1 MDNASFLEQFAHS
14 YKSCAPYLPGFG
26 LPAIRSLRQQALE
39 NCLHNMP
46 SIRVDKWKHA
56 RFDIL
61 LDTVFMPYLH
71 APSKQQLAKI
81 IPFIDSTDEFLN
93 IVFLNGHYV
102 PSLSQHNH
110 SEIRLQSLGRLA
122 KVQPELLADF
132 HKEHCSHFFNELN
145 TAFCS
150 DGAIVI
156 IPEMLHLKK
165 VVAIYHFLVNDTDS
179 PSMIHPQTH
188 IRLGKHSEATFIEKT
203 ISLGSSTKNLQNCHT
218 ELLCS
223 EGAICH
229 LYRYS
234 EHVPSTWAFHHLSAT
249 LFANAQ
255 LNVTELAFGANYQRH
270 ELRIDLK
277 EPGALFNCHG
287 LLLPNTYEHCDWVS
301 HVSHYAERCNSTQ
314 KIKAIIAQ
322 EGHSS
327 FLGNIAVN
335 QAAQHTNT
343 LMVSDSL
350 LLGEKGQADS
360 APQLEILADE
370 VKCNH
375 AATISQLNDQTLFYL
390 QSRGFDLAHARELL
404 LKAFTDEIVQNILH
418 PLLRKDWQ
426 VSVTRRQKSLRGTH
440 ESK

>member
-1 MDNASFLEQFAHS
+1 
-14 YKSCAPYLPGFG
+14 LPGFG
-26 LPAIRSLRQQALE
+26 NPAIRSLRQHALE
-39 NCLHNMP
+39 KACLHNIP

-56 RFDIL
+56 RFDLL
-61 LDTVFMPYLH
+61 LDTAFMPYLH
-71 APSKQQLAKI
+71 AENKHVLAKI
-81 IPFIDSTDEFLN
+81 SPFIDINDEFLN

-102 PSLSQHNH
+102 PSLSQHNN
-110 SEIRLQSLGRLA
+110 SEIRLQSQGRLA

-132 HKEHCSHFFNELN
+132 HKQHPAHFFTELN

-156 IPEMLHLKK
+156 IPEKLHLKK
-165 VVAIYHFLVNDTDS
+165 VVAIYHFLVNDTNS
-179 PSMIHPQTH
+179 PSMVHPQTY

-203 ISLGSSTKNLQNCHT
+203 ISLGSDTKTFQNCHT

-234 EHVPSTWAFHHLSAT
+234 KHAPSTWGFHQLSAT
-249 LFANAQ
+249 LLANAQ

-270 ELRIDLK
+270 ELHIDLK
-277 EPGALFNCHG
+277 EPGALLNCHG

-301 HVSHYAERCNSTQ
+301 HVTHYAESSNSTQ
-314 KIKAIIAQ
+314 KIKTIIAFDA
-322 EGHSS
+322 HSS
-327 FLGNIAVN
+327 FFGNIAVN
-335 QAAQHTNT
+335 QAAQHTHT
-343 LMVSDSL
+343 LMVSESL

-375 AATISQLNDQTLFYL
+375 AATISQLNEETLFYL
-390 QSRGFDLAHARELL
+390 QSRGLDLIKAKELL
-404 LKAFTDEIVQNILH
+404 LKAFTDEIVQSILH
-418 PLLRKDWQ
+418 PSLQSDWQ
-426 VSVTRRQKSLRGTH
+426 AIITTRQNSLRG
-440 ESK
+440 S